1 MANPNPPA
9 RAASW
14 RDDPVTKVWLAGTLA
29 ALAASGAIAGAIAGR
44 LLAPGLSWWLWV
56 LAGLWL
62 GAALGAPLSA
72 WLILDRRSDNASRRA
87 FNRVALSV
95 LGMAVWPSILAAP
108 VHGVFVS
115 LLGAAVTIAAGMIS
129 LWVAGRVVAKRL
141 AVYRG
146 Q

>member
-29 ALAASGAIAGAIAGR
+29 ALTASGAIAGGIAGR

-62 GAALGAPLSA
+62 GAALGAPLSG
-72 WLILDRRSDNASRRA
+72 WLILDRGAANSSRRA
-87 FNRVALSV
+87 FNRVAVTV
-95 LGMAVWPSILAAP
+95 LGMAIWPSILTAP
-108 VHGVFVS
+108 AHGVVVA
-115 LLGAAVTIAAGMIS
+115 LLGAAVTILAGMSS
-129 LWVAGRVVAKRL
+129 LWVAGRLIAKRL
-141 AVYRG
+141 TVYRG